1 MIAALHE
8 ALGGWIW
15 WLIGLALLAV
25 EVVAPGYFF
34 LWFGVAALIIGA
46 GALVV
51 DWPWQAEVIGF
62 AVLSVAAALVGRRLT
77 FYADTASDDP
87 YLNERA
93 ERLAG
98 RTFTLHEPIVEGIGR
113 MRVDDTVWRVTGP
126 DLSAGA
132 RVRVVG
138 ADGAT
143 LVVEA
148 A

>member
-1 MIAALHE
+1 MMAALHA

-15 WLIGLALLAV
+15 WLIGLALLGV
-25 EVVAPGYFF
+25 EVLAPGYFF
-34 LWFGVAALIIGA
+34 LWFGVAALVIGA

-51 DWPWQAEVIGF
+51 DWPWQTEVVGF
-62 AVLSVAAALVGRRLT
+62 AVLSVVAAVLGRRLT
-77 FYADTASDDP
+77 SYADTASDDP
-87 YLNERA
+87 FLNARA

-126 DLSAGA
+126 DLAAGA

-143 LVVEA
+143 LRVEPA
-148 A
+148 